1 MRGSCQLSVEIS
13 QNIKIIKMYCY
24 EAKTVKNT
32 VEDSLVIHVT
42 DKKLL
47 KWTESQCLSGLDNR
61 QLISEVLGWSGKVSQ
76 GTNVS

>member
-1 MRGSCQLSVEIS
+1 MVAASCQWSS
-13 QNIKIIKMYCY
+13 QSIKIIKMYCY

-47 KWTESQCLSGLDNR
+47 K
-61 QLISEVLGWSGKVSQ
+61 
-76 GTNVS
+76 